1 MKELIKEFN
10 KYLIAE
16 HGITL
21 DCNYNKDEM
30 YLICWFIKRS
40 LRQRSA
46 YISNFCNMDLID
58 YLLETVPLVP
68 LLHLSSSSLGIVIIV
83 STSPVKNFSSTYFL
97 LVG

>member
-30 YLICWFIKRS
+30 YLIYSFIKRS
-40 LRQRSA
+40 LDRQYR
-46 YISNFCNMDLID
+46 YISNFCNVDLID
-58 YLLETVPLVP
+58 YLLYTIYLGKPETVFQQAKY
-68 LLHLSSSSLGIVIIV
+68 IEQCII
-83 STSPVKNFSSTYFL
+83 PE
-97 LVG
+97 

>member
-58 YLLETVPLVP
+58 YLLETID
-68 LLHLSSSSLGIVIIV
+68 LGKPETVFQQMKYVEQYNIDD
-83 STSPVKNFSSTYFL
+83 
-97 LVG
+97 

>member
-30 YLICWFIKRS
+30 YLICSFIKES
-40 LRQRSA
+40 LDLHSA
-46 YISNFCNMDLID
+46 YINNFCNVRLIRH
-58 YLLETVPLVP
+58 LLKTINLGKPETVFQQMKYVE
-68 LLHLSSSSLGIVIIV
+68 LHGRIEQ
-83 STSPVKNFSSTYFL
+83 
-97 LVG
+97 